1 MNKKSSSSY
10 SQEDAIKALISLGL
24 TTGEAKTYTSL
35 VGIGATYASTIARLA
50 KVPQPKVYGYLESL
64 IQRTFVT
71 RQTKEGIPD
80 TFTAV
85 PNEIVIETLENEVSQ
100 KIKTASRYFED
111 IKEQQKTRDVED
123 LFSYFEGDRAVFAG
137 LKTVTSKIEKNVIHI
152 LTNSVHDKML
162 SELLEERKKNNPD
175 MKILQIAVKENVFL
189 RAPPI
194 KRLVKSDGFKGLM
207 SNRPSIFYV
216 DVDFENMSCSSMNM
230 ILPHIDE
237 FGTALIN
244 IKHPIALHFQVQL
257 VSSLLESF
265 ETMGMSIKEL

>member
-1 MNKKSSSSY
+1 MKGTKPISFSK
-10 SQEDAIKALISLGL
+10 EEAINALTSLGL
-24 TTGEAKTYTSL
+24 TLGEAKTYTAL
-35 VGIGATYASTIARLA
+35 AGIGPTYASTIARLA
-50 KVPQPKVYGYLESL
+50 KVPQPKVYGHLENL

-71 RQTKEGIPD
+71 RQTKEGVPD

-85 PNEIVIETLENEVSQ
+85 PYELVIGSLEEEVTE
-100 KIKTASRYFED
+100 KIKAATKYFEGVKD
-111 IKEQQKTRDVED
+111 LQKTREVED
-123 LFSYFEGDRAVFAG
+123 LFSYFEGDKAVFAG
-137 LKTVTSKIEKNVIHI
+137 LKTVIGKIEKNVVLII
-152 LTNSVHDKML
+152 TNTVHEKTL
-162 SELLEERKKNNPD
+162 SELLKDRKKTNPKI
-175 MKILQIAVKENVFL
+175 KILHLDVKENMFM
-189 RAPPI
+189 RAPPF
-194 KRLVKSDGFKGLM
+194 KRLVKSNGFKGLM

-230 ILPHIDE
+230 ILPQKDE